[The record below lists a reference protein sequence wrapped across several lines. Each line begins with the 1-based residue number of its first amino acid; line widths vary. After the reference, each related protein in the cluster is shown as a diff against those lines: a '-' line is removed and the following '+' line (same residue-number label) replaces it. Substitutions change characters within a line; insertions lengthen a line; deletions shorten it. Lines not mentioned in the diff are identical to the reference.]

1 MEKKFTHLNQVLNV
15 EGFDIQNNSV
25 TLTVEQLTAFNTAIE
40 TGTNATTKLSTVMD
54 SLDILDTTIK
64 DAKDEEAKVTAVKNL
79 LEKRPG
85 STPTTQVGNDV
96 HVTGQD
102 YTPDPVNNFFNE

>member
-1 MEKKFTHLNQVLNV
+1 
-15 EGFDIQNNSV
+15 
-25 TLTVEQLTAFNTAIE
+25 
-40 TGTNATTKLSTVMD
+40 MD